1 MNQGKSFNWKQEAER
16 LFFDERLSIVKVSDS
31 LGISIKS
38 ISAHLNSLPHYKSER
53 ERRKKANADR
63 SGYYRNYRRKSRAAK
78 NCAINYNA
86 CADTLKKDHIT
97 AVRILSR
104 ERFFR

>member
-1 MNQGKSFNWKQEAER
+1 MNFEESFNWKQEAER
-16 LFFDERLSIVKVSDS
+16 LFFDGGLSIVEVSGS
-31 LGISIKS
+31 LGMSSRS
-38 ISAHLNSLPHYKSER
+38 ISAHLNSLPHYKDER

-63 SGYYRNYRRKSRAAK
+63 TDYYRDYRRKSRAAK